1 MKAPHVGFIFLV
13 LFAMYFVISGIY
25 GYALALLEAKI
36 SDSPSTVE
44 IQEEDTMENLIW
56 E

>member
-25 GYALALLEAKI
+25 GYSLDLFETKV
-36 SDSPSTVE
+36 SDFPLKVE
-44 IQEEDTMENLIW
+44 IQDEDRMENLIW
-56 E
+56 K